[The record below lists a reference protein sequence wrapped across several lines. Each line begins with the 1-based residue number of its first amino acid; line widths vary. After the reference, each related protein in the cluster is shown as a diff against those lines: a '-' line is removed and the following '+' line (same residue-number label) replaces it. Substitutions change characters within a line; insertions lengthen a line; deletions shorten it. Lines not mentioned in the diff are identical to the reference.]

1 MLSAPKF
8 RIWSKNEHKMFYPNW
23 IKFFSGGG
31 FEALCNEN
39 LLDSIKVKHIPR
51 ERVKGEAFMD
61 SCSYYEVQVCTNNK
75 DKNGIYIWEGDILKF
90 SEDGFIVVRYDESEM
105 GYNVCRFLNL
115 NHLLF
120 EDMEVIGN
128 MYDNSEELSNILDKK
143 LEENKL

>member
-8 RIWSKNEHKMFYPNW
+8 RIWSKNERKMFYPNW
-23 IKFFSGGG
+23 IRFFSGGT
-31 FEALCNEN
+31 FEASCGKDLA
-39 LLDSIKVKHIPR
+39 KVRHIPS
-51 ERVKGEAFMD
+51 EYTKGEVFTVMD

-120 EDMEVIGN
+120 EDMEVVGN
-128 MYDNSEELSNILDKK
+128 MYENSEELSNIVDKK
-143 LEENKL
+143 LKQNKF

>member
-23 IKFFSGGG
+23 VKFFSGGV
-31 FEALCNEN
+31 FEACCDEDLE
-39 LLDSIKVKHIPR
+39 KVRHIP
-51 ERVKGEAFMD
+51 VDIKGQVFID
-61 SCSYYEVQVCTNNK
+61 SCGHYEVQVCTNNK
-75 DKNGIYIWEGDILKF
+75 DKNGVYIWEGDILKF

-115 NHLLF
+115 SHLLF

-128 MYDNSEELSNILDKK
+128 MYENSEELSDILNKK
-143 LEENKL
+143 LEQNKF